1 MSVDKT
7 NQRHG
12 MAMPMAANASRFSFL
27 GANSH
32 FMRYC
37 LPLCFVLAL
46 SPLFGQKMLLLER
59 ANRAKTTKLYV
70 GQTLTYALVGD
81 EKYWYERTITD
92 LLPES
97 SLLLLDNFPVKLTNI
112 AAIRVRRRPI
122 VRLIGATIFTFGASL
137 AVATTVAALYRDR
150 ETRYGLLYGTAVGSI
165 AGGYVLNTRRV
176 LKMGE
181 KHRLRIIEIKFVAPG
196 K

>member
-1 MSVDKT
+1 M
-7 NQRHG
+7 RH
-12 MAMPMAANASRFSFL
+12 
-27 GANSH
+27 
-32 FMRYC
+32 C

-70 GQTLTYALVGD
+70 DQTLTYALVGD

-97 SLLLLDNFPVKLTNI
+97 NLLLLDNFPVKLTNI